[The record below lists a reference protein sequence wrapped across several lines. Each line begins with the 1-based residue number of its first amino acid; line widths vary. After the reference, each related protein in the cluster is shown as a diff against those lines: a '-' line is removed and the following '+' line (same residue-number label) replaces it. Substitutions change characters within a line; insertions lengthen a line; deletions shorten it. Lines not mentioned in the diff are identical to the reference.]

1 MQSVLLSVGAGGADI
16 VFIAGA
22 VYCVHKT
29 KETILTA
36 IGLMAIDILGLILLL
51 VIPNSHAKLVGFY
64 LAWSYCAAYV
74 LMVTSVSN
82 NVSGYTK
89 KIFYNGIIMI
99 FYTLGNF
106 CGPLM
111 IVESQAPSYY
121 GGMIGYICANVI
133 VVILLFIA
141 RHKMAVVNK
150 KRLASNTYV
159 ITNVEDDLSDV
170 QDPNFIYRL

>member
-1 MQSVLLSVGAGGADI
+1 MIDI
-16 VFIAGA
+16 V
-22 VYCVHKT
+22 
-29 KETILTA
+29 
-36 IGLMAIDILGLILLL
+36 GLILLL
-51 VIPNSHAKLVGFY
+51 VIPNPHVKLLGFY

-74 LMVTSVSN
+74 LMITSVSN

-89 KIFYNGIIMI
+89 KIFYNGILMI

-111 IVESQAPSYY
+111 IVESQAPAYT
-121 GGMIGYICANVI
+121 GGIIGYICANVL

-141 RHKMAVVNK
+141 RHKMVVRNRQK
-150 KRLASNTYV
+150 IHSNDII
-159 ITNVEDDLSDV
+159 ITNVEDDMSDV